1 MILQNKN
8 KNKNMKKF
16 HWNPETLD
24 YFQLLKH
31 SEGNEKMKQSV
42 EMFVYNECDLED
54 NESYEDLIKD
64 LLYQIENTTL
74 EEIENL
80 KK

>member
-1 MILQNKN
+1 MKTKLKI
-8 KNKNMKKF
+8 KNMKRF
-16 HWNPETLD
+16 HWNVETID
-24 YFQLLKH
+24 FFQLLKN

>member
-1 MILQNKN
+1 
-8 KNKNMKKF
+8 MKKF
-16 HWNPETLD
+16 HWNVETLD
-24 YFQLLKH
+24 FFQLLKN
-31 SEGNEKMKQSV
+31 SEGNEKMKESV

-54 NESYEDLIKD
+54 NENYEDLIKD

>member
-1 MILQNKN
+1 
-8 KNKNMKKF
+8 MKRF
-16 HWNPETLD
+16 CWNVETID
-24 YFQLLKH
+24 FFQLLKN
-31 SEGNEKMKQSV
+31 SEGNEKMKESV

-54 NESYEDLIKD
+54 NESYEELIKD

>member
-1 MILQNKN
+1 
-8 KNKNMKKF
+8 MKRF
-16 HWNPETLD
+16 CWNVETID
-24 YFQLLKH
+24 FFQLLKN
-31 SEGNEKMKQSV
+31 SEGNEKMKESV

-54 NESYEDLIKD
+54 NEDYEDLIKD

>member
-1 MILQNKN
+1 
-8 KNKNMKKF
+8 MKRF
-16 HWNPETLD
+16 HWNVETID
-24 YFQLLKH
+24 FFQLLKN
-31 SEGNEKMKQSV
+31 SEGNEKMKESV

>member
-1 MILQNKN
+1 MNKN
-8 KNKNMKKF
+8 KNKF
-16 HWNPETLD
+16 HWNVETLD
-24 YFQLLKH
+24 FFQLLKN

-54 NESYEDLIKD
+54 NENYEDLIKD

-74 EEIENL
+74 EEIEKL

>member
-1 MILQNKN
+1 
-8 KNKNMKKF
+8 MKKF
-16 HWNPETLD
+16 HWNVETLD
-24 YFQLLKH
+24 FFQLLKN

-54 NESYEDLIKD
+54 NEDYEDLIKD

-74 EEIENL
+74 EEIEKL

>member
-1 MILQNKN
+1 
-8 KNKNMKKF
+8 MKRF
-16 HWNPETLD
+16 CWNVETID
-24 YFQLLKH
+24 FFQLLKN
-31 SEGNEKMKQSV
+31 SEGNEKMKESV
-42 EMFVYNECDLED
+42 EMVVYNECDLED
-54 NESYEDLIKD
+54 NENYEDLIKD

>member
-1 MILQNKN
+1 
-8 KNKNMKKF
+8 MKRF
-16 HWNPETLD
+16 CWNVETID
-24 YFQLLKH
+24 FFQLLKN
-31 SEGNEKMKQSV
+31 SEGNEKMKESV

-54 NESYEDLIKD
+54 NEDYEYLIKD

>member
-1 MILQNKN
+1 
-8 KNKNMKKF
+8 MKRF
-16 HWNPETLD
+16 FWNVETLD

-31 SEGNEKMKQSV
+31 SEGNKKMKESV

>member
-1 MILQNKN
+1 
-8 KNKNMKKF
+8 MKRF
-16 HWNPETLD
+16 CWNVETID
-24 YFQLLKH
+24 FFQLLKN
-31 SEGNEKMKQSV
+31 SEGNEKMKESV

-54 NESYEDLIKD
+54 NENYEDLIKD

>member
-1 MILQNKN
+1 
-8 KNKNMKKF
+8 MKK
-16 HWNPETLD
+16 
-24 YFQLLKH
+24 
-31 SEGNEKMKQSV
+31 SV

>member
-1 MILQNKN
+1 
-8 KNKNMKKF
+8 MKKF
-16 HWNPETLD
+16 YWNIETID
-24 YFQLLKH
+24 FFQLLKN

-54 NESYEDLIKD
+54 NENYEDLIKD

-74 EEIENL
+74 EEIEKL

>member
-1 MILQNKN
+1 
-8 KNKNMKKF
+8 MKRF
-16 HWNPETLD
+16 FWNVETLD

-42 EMFVYNECDLED
+42 EMFVYNECDLEN

>member
-1 MILQNKN
+1 
-8 KNKNMKKF
+8 MKKF
-16 HWNPETLD
+16 YWNPETLD
-24 YFQLLKH
+24 YFQLLKR
-31 SEGNEKMKQSV
+31 SEGNEKMKQNV

>member
-1 MILQNKN
+1 
-8 KNKNMKKF
+8 MKTF
-16 HWNPETLD
+16 YWNPETLD
-24 YFQLLKH
+24 FFQLLKD
-31 SEGNEKMKQSV
+31 SEGNEKMKESV

-54 NESYEDLIKD
+54 NENYEDLIKD

>member
-1 MILQNKN
+1 
-8 KNKNMKKF
+8 MKRF
-16 HWNPETLD
+16 CWNVETID
-24 YFQLLKH
+24 FFQLLKN
-31 SEGNEKMKQSV
+31 SEGNEKMKESV

-54 NESYEDLIKD
+54 DENYEDLIKD

>member
-1 MILQNKN
+1 
-8 KNKNMKKF
+8 MKRF
-16 HWNPETLD
+16 HWNVETID
-24 YFQLLKH
+24 FFQLLKN
-31 SEGNEKMKQSV
+31 SEGNEKMKESV

-54 NESYEDLIKD
+54 DENYEDLIKD

>member
-1 MILQNKN
+1 
-8 KNKNMKKF
+8 MKRF
-16 HWNPETLD
+16 HWNVETLD
-24 YFQLLKH
+24 FFQLLKN

-54 NESYEDLIKD
+54 NENYEDLIKD

-74 EEIENL
+74 EEIEKL
-80 KK
+80 EK

>member
-1 MILQNKN
+1 
-8 KNKNMKKF
+8 MKKF
-16 HWNPETLD
+16 YWNPETLD

>member
-1 MILQNKN
+1 
-8 KNKNMKKF
+8 MKRF
-16 HWNPETLD
+16 YWNVETID
-24 YFQLLKH
+24 FFQLLKH
-31 SEGNEKMKQSV
+31 SEGNEKMKESV

>member
-1 MILQNKN
+1 
-8 KNKNMKKF
+8 MKTF
-16 HWNPETLD
+16 YWNPETLD
-24 YFQLLKH
+24 FFQLLKE
-31 SEGNEKMKQSV
+31 SEGNEKMKESV

-54 NESYEDLIKD
+54 NENYEDLIKD

>member
-1 MILQNKN
+1 
-8 KNKNMKKF
+8 MKRF
-16 HWNPETLD
+16 HWNVETLD
-24 YFQLLKH
+24 FFQLLKN
-31 SEGNEKMKQSV
+31 SEGNEKMKESV

-54 NESYEDLIKD
+54 NENYEDLIKD

>member
-1 MILQNKN
+1 
-8 KNKNMKKF
+8 MKTF
-16 HWNPETLD
+16 YWNQETLD
-24 YFQLLKH
+24 FFQLLKE
-31 SEGNEKMKQSV
+31 SEGNEKMKESV

-54 NESYEDLIKD
+54 NENYEDLIKD

>member
-1 MILQNKN
+1 
-8 KNKNMKKF
+8 MKRF
-16 HWNPETLD
+16 CWNVETID
-24 YFQLLKH
+24 FFQLLKN
-31 SEGNEKMKQSV
+31 SEGNKKMKQSV

-54 NESYEDLIKD
+54 NEDYEDLIKD

>member
-1 MILQNKN
+1 
-8 KNKNMKKF
+8 MKKF
-16 HWNPETLD
+16 HWNVETLD
-24 YFQLLKH
+24 FFQLLKN

-54 NESYEDLIKD
+54 NEDYEDLIKD

>member
-1 MILQNKN
+1 
-8 KNKNMKKF
+8 MKRF
-16 HWNPETLD
+16 CWNVETID
-24 YFQLLKH
+24 FFQLLKN
-31 SEGNEKMKQSV
+31 SEGNKKMKESV

-64 LLYQIENTTL
+64 LLYQIENTNL

>member
-1 MILQNKN
+1 
-8 KNKNMKKF
+8 MKKF
-16 HWNPETLD
+16 HWNVETLD
-24 YFQLLKH
+24 FFQLLKN

-54 NESYEDLIKD
+54 DENYEDLIKD

-74 EEIENL
+74 EEIEKL
-80 KK
+80 KN

>member
-1 MILQNKN
+1 MNK
-8 KNKNMKKF
+8 F
-16 HWNPETLD
+16 YWNPETLD
-24 YFQLLKH
+24 FFQLLMH
-31 SEGNEKMKQSV
+31 SEGNEKMKESV

-54 NESYEDLIKD
+54 NETFEDLIKD

-74 EEIENL
+74 EEIENR